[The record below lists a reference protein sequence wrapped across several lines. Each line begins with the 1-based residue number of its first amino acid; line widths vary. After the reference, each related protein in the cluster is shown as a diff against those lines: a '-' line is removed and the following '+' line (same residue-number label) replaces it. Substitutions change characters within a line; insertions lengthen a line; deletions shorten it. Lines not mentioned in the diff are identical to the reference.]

1 MDLESKLDFSDVLI
15 CPRPSALN
23 SREDV
28 SLTRTYKFV
37 HAPST
42 WTGTPIMA
50 SNMDATGTVAMAKA
64 LAQED
69 AIGCLSKYID
79 RATLIDALGHHDGRH
94 AFFSMGATSAEL
106 DRLRSVADSVAV
118 SKISIEVANGY
129 RDSFVK
135 FVADVRREFPAAIIL
150 AGSVCTPDGTVA
162 LINAGADIARVGIG
176 SGSVC
181 ITRSIAG
188 IGYPQL
194 SAVIECSDA
203 AHDLGGLI
211 CSDGGCTV
219 PGDVCKAFCAGA
231 DFVMLG
237 AMFAGH
243 KECDGEIFYEERDG
257 QKRPVRMKFYGMASK
272 VAQDEHC
279 GGVPAYAAAEG
290 KCVAVP
296 YRGPVAATL
305 TEILGGLRS
314 MMTYID
320 AAEMVALKDK
330 ARFVRVSRQL
340 NTLYGVA

>member
-1 MDLESKLDFSDVLI
+1 MDLDPKLDFSDVLI
-15 CPRPSALN
+15 CPRPSVVN
-23 SREDV
+23 SRQDAT
-28 SLTRTYKFV
+28 LMRTFKFA
-37 HAPST
+37 HAPAT
-42 WTGTPIMA
+42 WTVTPIMA

-64 LAQED
+64 LARED
-69 AIGCLSKYID
+69 AIGCLSKYVD
-79 RATLIDALGHHDGRH
+79 KTTLIDALSHHDGRH
-94 AFFSMGATSAEL
+94 AFFSMGATPDEL
-106 DRLRSVADSVAV
+106 DRLRSVADAIAI

-129 RDSFVK
+129 RESFVR
-135 FVADVRREFPAAIIL
+135 FIAEVRRKFPTAIIL
-150 AGSVCTPDGTVA
+150 AGSVCTPDGTAA
-162 LINAGADIARVGIG
+162 LIKAGADIVRVGIG

-181 ITRSIAG
+181 ITRSVTG

-194 SAVIECSDA
+194 SAVIECSKA
-203 AHDLGGLI
+203 AQDLGGLI

-237 AMFAGH
+237 GMLAGH
-243 KECDGEIFYEERDG
+243 QECNGQIFYEERDG
-257 QKRPVRMKFYGMASK
+257 QKRPVRMEFFGMASQ

-296 YRGPVAATL
+296 YRGTVAKTL

-320 AAEMVALKDK
+320 AAELAAVPSK

-340 NTLYGVA
+340 NTIYGVA